1 MGKDPSIWMQAIRFH
16 TYKGRPQ
23 YGPDDPEAN
32 GEGSIYLAVPDEVE
46 NIEIQKFAKRVQ
58 APPRAVRSAEPPPVT
73 TIEKPVEQPAQ
84 PVAPLT
90 TASSSPLVQTP
101 RRRGRR

>member
-1 MGKDPSIWMQAIRFH
+1 MAKAPSVFMRATRPH
-16 TYKGRPQ
+16 TYHGRSQ
-23 YGPDDPEAN
+23 D
-32 GEGSIYLAVPDEVE
+32 EGDVYLALEEDVE
-46 NIEIQKFAKRVQ
+46 NIENLKFAKRVP
-58 APPRAVRSAEPPPVT
+58 APPRAVRSAEPPPVA
-73 TIEKPVEQPAQ
+73 PVDALVEQPAQ